1 MFEQLAGIFSSAGF
15 MPHGH
20 CYLWTPALLWT
31 FVISDVVIGLAYFS
45 IPVALAYFVRRKPG
59 FTFNWMMAMFAIF
72 IFACGASHFM
82 AVWNV
87 WHADYWLDA
96 TVKAFTATASI
107 LTAVLIWP
115 LIPKAL
121 AMPGPAQ
128 LQRASRELEQEIT
141 VRRQAELEVK
151 KLNEELEQRVRL
163 RTLEMEAA
171 NRELEKQ
178 IAERARAERELQQ
191 ANASLERTV
200 DRLAQRGRETTLLRQ
215 MGEMLQT
222 CASSEEANQVV
233 ARYTQQLVPG
243 HAGELYVHDAND
255 DTFEMQATWGSSPP
269 DHEVISA
276 DACWA
281 LRRGKPY
288 VIRGES
294 SDIVCRH
301 VPPPL
306 PHFAVCV
313 PLTAHGEVLG
323 LLHLRSTDAGNGD
336 RDYLMQV
343 SIQLAESIA
352 DYAALALADIKLRTS
367 LRTQAI
373 QDPLTGLYNRRF
385 MEETLQRE
393 TRLAE
398 RTAKPVGILM
408 LDIDRFKA
416 FNDAN
421 GHETGDALLK
431 ALGEV
436 LKKQVRGS
444 DVACRYGGEE
454 FTIILHEATPEFSA
468 QRAEQLRQSV
478 SDIKLLHQGKSYTGF
493 TVSIGVASFPGHGA
507 TWEEVLRAADQA
519 LYAAKE
525 QGRNRVIVADGNGRP
540 SAPATSHA
548 AH

>member
-1 MFEQLAGIFSSAGF
+1 MNEQLAEFFSSVGF

-31 FVISDVVIGLAYFS
+31 FVVSDLVIGAAYFS
-45 IPVALAYFVRRKPG
+45 IPVALAYFVRRRAG
-59 FTFNWMMAMFAIF
+59 FTFNWMVLMFALF
-72 IFACGASHFM
+72 IFACGATHIMS
-82 AVWNV
+82 VWNI
-87 WHADYWLDA
+87 WHTSYWLEA
-96 TVKAFTATASI
+96 ALKAVTAAAS
-107 LTAVLIWP
+107 LVTAVLIWP

-121 AMPGPAQ
+121 AMPSPAQ
-128 LQRASRELEQEIT
+128 MQRASRELQQEIA
-141 VRRQAELEVK
+141 VRRQAELEIK
-151 KLNEELEQRVRL
+151 KLNEELEQRVRV

-178 IAERARAERELQQ
+178 NAERARAERELQQ

-222 CASSEEANQVV
+222 CSSSEEVNQVV
-233 ARYTQQLVPG
+233 ARYTQQLVPA
-243 HAGELYVHDAND
+243 HAGELYVHDAKD
-255 DTFEMQATWGSSPP
+255 DTFEMQAAWGAPAPP
-269 DHEVISA
+269 HDVMSA

-281 LRRGKPY
+281 LRRGKLY
-288 VIRGES
+288 VIRGED

-301 VPPPL
+301 VPPPV
-306 PHFAVCV
+306 PAFAVCV

-323 LLHLRSTDAGNGD
+323 LLHLRSTDVGDGD

-343 SIQLAESIA
+343 STQLAESIA
-352 DYAALALADIKLRTS
+352 DYAALALADIRLRDS

-416 FNDAN
+416 FNDTN
-421 GHETGDALLK
+421 GHEAGDALLK

-454 FTIILHEATPEFSA
+454 FVIILHEATPEFST

-478 SDIKLLHQGKSYTGF
+478 SDIKLAHQGKSFSGF
-493 TVSIGVASFPGHGA
+493 SVSIGVASFPGHGA

-525 QGRNRVIVADGNGRP
+525 RGRNRVVVAAANGRSITP
-540 SAPATSHA
+540 AAPTA
-548 AH
+548 AR